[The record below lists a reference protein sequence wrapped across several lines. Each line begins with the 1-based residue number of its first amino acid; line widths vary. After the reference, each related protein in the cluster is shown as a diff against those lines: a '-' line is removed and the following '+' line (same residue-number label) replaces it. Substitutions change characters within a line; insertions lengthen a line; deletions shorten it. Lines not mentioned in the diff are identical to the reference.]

1 LLFFIVATYRPE
13 HYNTTVYRPYNMKFA
28 VVLVATFAS
37 QACADLN
44 LNTEAELREEISETK
59 VQIAELRELIK
70 SQGHPEPDGGRVSG
84 GPGDAITAH
93 SILEE
98 ARGDFTED
106 RRRLAVDAGY
116 FYDACLKLY

>member
-70 SQGHPEPDGGRVSG
+70 SQEP
-84 GPGDAITAH
+84 GP
-93 SILEE
+93 S
-98 ARGDFTED
+98 
-106 RRRLAVDAGY
+106 
-116 FYDACLKLY
+116 